1 MKQILAIATL
11 AILNNAIYAIQ
22 EQDLALAQTAFQ
34 DHITATSD
42 TIGKS
47 SVLIKPFQLD
57 IVAPSSGVQFYRN
70 GIIFLSNSKGETR
83 VPEKHLSFGSLKTFM
98 SLVSDTVPGPYMP
111 FMTGS
116 SNIFPSEASTFSGD
130 YNTMYLSL
138 IQGRDNKEKIF
149 SATYGQDGWVIDSRP
164 MSFCSNDY
172 IYTHPALSKDGKFM
186 IFSSDMTGS
195 AGGLDLFISK
205 RENDKWS
212 EPENLG
218 NLINTTGNEL
228 FASFDAENNLY
239 FSSDGLPGEGGY
251 DIYVSRYN
259 GSTWGKPENLTSL
272 INSQNDEVAF
282 TINPS
287 DGKSAFFT
295 SMAKSV
301 KNKTQLYR
309 IIPKSD
315 LLSDRTSSLTSS
327 FLAITGLK
335 IETQPDAQAI
345 TASTVTVKPETKP
358 EPQKTT
364 SAEKAITP
372 QPQPKPAEAKPEP
385 TKTTP
390 TPEVKN
396 DIVVYRVQ
404 ILANTKPVGSYN
416 LTVAGKSYKTFEY
429 LYAGGYRTTVGE
441 FSTLTEAT
449 KFQNTC
455 RQSGYNQAFVVAFK
469 NDVRSNDPELLK
481 S

>member
-11 AILNNAIYAIQ
+11 AILNNGIYAIQ
-22 EQDLALAQTAFQ
+22 EQDLGQAQTTIPE
-34 DHITATSD
+34 HIATVAD

-70 GIIFLSNSKGETR
+70 GIIFLSYSKGETR

-111 FMTGS
+111 FLTGS
-116 SNIFPSEASTFSGD
+116 TTIFPSEASTFSWD

-138 IQGRDNKEKIF
+138 IQGKDNKEKIF
-149 SATYGQDGWVIDSRP
+149 SATYRQNGWVIDSKP
-164 MSFCSNDY
+164 LSFCSNDY
-172 IYTHPALSKDGKFM
+172 IYTHPALSKDEKFM

-195 AGGLDLFISK
+195 AGGLDLFITK
-205 RENDKWS
+205 RANEKWS
-212 EPENLG
+212 DPENLG

-345 TASTVTVKPETKP
+345 TALTVTVKPETKP
-358 EPQKTT
+358 EP
-364 SAEKAITP
+364 
-372 QPQPKPAEAKPEP
+372 
-385 TKTTP
+385 TKTPP

-404 ILANTKPVGSYN
+404 ILANTKPVGSYD

-441 FSTLTEAT
+441 FNTLSEAV
-449 KFQNTC
+449 KFQSTC

-469 NDVRSNDPELLK
+469 NNVRSNDPELFK
-481 S
+481 R